1 MCCRTTVNGVG
12 PRALE
17 ILQIAGFTGGER
29 SAWIRELDN
38 GTWVTVRLDPQRVV
52 LNVYPPVGSLADH
65 SQQRLAGALMFKIAA
80 FLAEDARC
88 DVLQEASVGQCLLER
103 GKSSILVASYPAMPL
118 RFEHV
123 CPGFREV
130 FLGLDRQ
137 QEQEHEH
144 DHDHPHELDRRAS

>member
-12 PRALE
+12 PRAID
-17 ILQIAGFTGGER
+17 ILQTAGFTGGER

-38 GTWVTVRLDPQRVV
+38 GTWVTVRVDPQRMV

-80 FLAEDARC
+80 FLAEDAGC
-88 DVLQEASVGQCLLER
+88 EVLQEASVGHCLIER
-103 GKSSILVASYPAMPL
+103 GKSSILVASYPTLPL
-118 RFEHV
+118 RFDHV

-130 FLGLDRQ
+130 FLGGSAMEERHHHD
-137 QEQEHEH
+137 EEHEN
-144 DHDHPHELDRRAS
+144 HEAAS

>member
-1 MCCRTTVNGVG
+1 MCCRTTVTPIG
-12 PRALE
+12 PRALD
-17 ILQIAGFTGGER
+17 ILRMAGFTGGER

-65 SQQRLAGALMFKIAA
+65 SQQRLAAALMFKVAA
-80 FLAEDARC
+80 YIAEDADG
-88 DVLQEASVGQCLLER
+88 DVVQEASVGHCLVER
-103 GKSSILVASYPAMPL
+103 GKSSILIARYPAMPL

-130 FLGLDRQ
+130 FVGGASEDGDSAQLKPTR
-137 QEQEHEH
+137 EHLE
-144 DHDHPHELDRRAS
+144 AS

>member
-1 MCCRTTVNGVG
+1 MCCRTTINGVG

-17 ILQIAGFTGGER
+17 ILQIAGFRGGER

-38 GTWVTVRLDPQRVV
+38 GTWVTARLDPQRIV

-65 SQQRLAGALMFKIAA
+65 SQQRLAGALMFKVAA

-88 DVLQEASVGQCLLER
+88 DVMQEASVGHCLIER
-103 GKSSILVASYPAMPL
+103 GKSSILVASYPSLPL

-123 CPGFREV
+123 CPGFRDA
-130 FLGLDRQ
+130 FLGAGSGE
-137 QEQEHEH
+137 EQKEDHEA
-144 DHDHPHELDRRAS
+144 AS

>member
-17 ILQIAGFTGGER
+17 ILQLAGFKGGER

-65 SQQRLAGALMFKIAA
+65 SQQRLAGALMFKVAA
-80 FLAEDARC
+80 FLAEDAAC
-88 DVLQEASVGQCLLER
+88 EVMQEASVGHCLIER
-103 GKSSILVASYPAMPL
+103 GKSSILVASYPTLPL

-130 FLGLDRQ
+130 FLGLHGGTDGADP
-137 QEQEHEH
+137 EA
-144 DHDHPHELDRRAS
+144 AS

>member
-17 ILQIAGFTGGER
+17 ILQIAGFKGGER

-38 GTWVTVRLDPQRVV
+38 GTWVTARLDPQRIV

-88 DVLQEASVGQCLLER
+88 EVLQEASVGHCLIER
-103 GKSSILVASYPAMPL
+103 GKSSILVASYPSLPL

-123 CPGFREV
+123 CPGFRDV
-130 FLGLDRQ
+130 FLGGADR
-137 QEQEHEH
+137 EHEH
-144 DHDHPHELDRRAS
+144 EENHEAAS